1 MNESHMASATPTIPP
16 AVPASEQ
23 PTLSHAGA
31 APTPAAPPGSAAMPG
46 YEILR
51 ELGRGGMGVVYQA
64 RHVQLNRVVALKM
77 NLAGGHAG
85 QPDLA
90 RFKTEAEAVARL
102 QHPNIVQI
110 FEVGEHAGLPFF
122 SLEFCGGG
130 SLERKLGGTPL
141 PPQEAAALVET
152 LARAVH
158 AAHQKGVIH
167 RDLKPANVL
176 LAEDGTPKITDFGLA
191 KRLDADAGQ
200 TRTGAVLGTP
210 SYMAP
215 EQAGGRTQELGPACD
230 VYALGAVLYEC
241 LTGRPP
247 FKAATTLETLKQVV
261 SDEPAPPRRLQSGT
275 PRDLETICLKC
286 LEKSPGRRYAT
297 ARELAED
304 LSRFRAGEPVRAR
317 AVGPLERAAKW
328 ARRKPALAA
337 AYTLLAAALVLGLGG
352 GGATWL
358 WLRAEGARGEARK
371 AQGDAEKARDDLKGS
386 LAREVTLKGEV
397 EKARD
402 DLKGANR
409 VLTQY
414 SYADRVYLAQR
425 EWEAGRL
432 KRARELL
439 QDAGDLQQK
448 LTPER
453 RPWEW
458 DYLNRLFHQE
468 RLILEGRGPLFCVA
482 FSPDGRRIA
491 TAGPEAA
498 RLWDA
503 ASGKELPGLNGQHG
517 LVYCAAFS
525 PDGRRIATAGQDGT
539 VRLWDA
545 ESDKPPRVFEGHG
558 GQVVSVAFSP
568 DSSRIAASCLNGP
581 ARLWDAESGKELA
594 ALKGG
599 GTMSVAFSPDGDRI
613 ATTSG
618 NDTVQLWDAA
628 SGEPLAAVAAGP
640 VGVHCAA
647 FSPDGSRIVMGCHDG
662 TARLFDA
669 VSRKQLSIL
678 MPGHSNYIHCVAFS
692 PDGGLIAT
700 ASEDGTA
707 RLWDAASGKILAVWA
722 GHAGPVTSVAFSPD
736 GDRVAT
742 AGWDGTARL
751 WDAADRQAAVLE
763 GHGNRVRSVA
773 FSPDGGRLATASDDG
788 TTRLWVAASGK
799 TLAVLGARAAPAAP
813 CAAFSPD
820 GGRIATAGNN
830 VRLWDAK
837 SGQQLV
843 LGAAAN
849 FVVFSPDGGRIAA
862 CGINDHAVRVLDAAS
877 LKQLAVLDCGPGL
890 VSSIAY
896 SPDGARIAVACVD
909 NVAAEAHAALLWDT
923 ASAKQVGRLQG
934 HTDSVHSVAFS
945 RDGGRIATASL
956 DGTARLWDAA
966 SGQQLAVLEGHTAA
980 AYSAAFSPDCTRVAT
995 AGADGTVRLWD
1006 ADNGKPLAVLDWQG
1020 AVPSLALSPTVF
1032 AVAFSPD
1039 GSRIVAAGQ
1048 DGTARLWIAR
1058 ESSEDW
1064 QKRRRSWR
1072 EQQADAAE
1080 KAGRWFAAAFH
1091 LSRLIDAEPHDAAL
1105 YARRCMAYGRQG
1117 LWSRA
1122 IADLLQGAALC
1133 SPATEDADVVS
1144 LAVVEIRGAR

>member
-1 MNESHMASATPTIPP
+1 MDESHD
-16 AVPASEQ
+16 ASE
-23 PTLSHAGA
+23 TRTNS
-31 APTPAAPPGSAAMPG
+31 PAAPPAGPETATYAGPATAAAAPAGPAAVPG

-64 RHVQLNRVVALKM
+64 RHLQLKRVVALKM
-77 NLAGGHAG
+77 ILAGGHAG
-85 QPDLA
+85 EADLA
-90 RFKTEAEAVARL
+90 RFKAEAEAVARL

-110 FEVGEHAGLPFF
+110 FEVGDCGGLPFLA
-122 SLEFCGGG
+122 LEFCGGG
-130 SLERKLGGTPL
+130 SLDRKLNGTPL
-141 PPQEAAALVET
+141 PPAEAAALVET
-152 LARAVH
+152 LARAVQ
-158 AAHQKGVIH
+158 AAHDKGVAH

-176 LAEDGTPKITDFGLA
+176 LAEDGTPKVADFGLA
-191 KRLDADAGQ
+191 KRLDAEAGQ
-200 TRTGAVLGTP
+200 TRKGAVLGTP

-215 EQAGGRTQELGPACD
+215 EQAGGRSQEAGAASD
-230 VYALGAVLYEC
+230 VYALGAILYEC
-241 LTGRPP
+241 VTGRPP
-247 FKAATTLETLKQVV
+247 FKAATALETLKQVA

-286 LEKSPGRRYAT
+286 LEKRPERRYAT
-297 ARELAED
+297 ARELAEE
-304 LSRFRAGEPVRAR
+304 LRRFLDGEPVRAR
-317 AVGPLERAAKW
+317 PVGPLERSWKW
-328 ARRKPALAA
+328 ARRRPARAA
-337 AYTLLAAALVLGLGG
+337 AYGLLAAALVLGVGG
-352 GGATWL
+352 GGATWV
-358 WLRAEGARGEARK
+358 WRRAEAARGE
-371 AQGDAEKARDDLKGS
+371 AEKARDDLKQA
-386 LAREVTLKGEV
+386 LRQEAALEGEV

-425 EWEAGRL
+425 EWEGGRL

-439 QDAGDLQQK
+439 QEAGDLQEE
-448 LTPER
+448 LTPGR

-458 DYLNRLFHQE
+458 DYLNRVFHQE
-468 RLILEGRGPLFCVA
+468 RMVLEARGPLYCAA

-503 ASGKELPGLNGQHG
+503 ASGKEPPGLKGQNG
-517 LVYCAAFS
+517 LVYCVAFS

-545 ESDKPPRVFEGHG
+545 EFDKPPRVLEGHG

-568 DSSRIAASCLNGP
+568 DSRRIAASCLNGR

-594 ALKGG
+594 PLKGG
-599 GTMSVAFSPDGDRI
+599 ATMSVAFSPDGDRI

-618 NDTVQLWDAA
+618 NNTVQLWDAA
-628 SGEPLAAVAAGP
+628 SGEQLAAVAAGP
-640 VGVHCAA
+640 VGVHCVA
-647 FSPDGSRIVMGCHDG
+647 FSPDGRRIVMGCHDG

-669 VSRKQLSIL
+669 ASGKQQAIL
-678 MPGHSNYIHCVAFS
+678 IPGHRNFIHCVAFS

-751 WDAADRQAAVLE
+751 WDAADRQVAVLE
-763 GHGNRVRSVA
+763 GHRNWVRSVA
-773 FSPDGGRLATASDDG
+773 FSPDGDRIATASEDG
-788 TTRLWVAASGK
+788 TARLWDAASGK
-799 TLAVLGARAAPAAP
+799 SLAVLGSRAAPAAP
-813 CAAFSPD
+813 SAAFSPD

-843 LGAAAN
+843 QGAGAN

-877 LKQLAVLDCGPGL
+877 LKQLAALDAGPGL

-896 SPDGARIAVACVD
+896 SPDGARIAAACVD
-909 NVAAEAHAALLWDT
+909 SLGGAKGHAALLWDT
-923 ASAKQVGRLQG
+923 ASGKQVDCLQG
-934 HTDSVHSVAFS
+934 HMDSVHSVAFS
-945 RDGGRIATASL
+945 PDGDRIATASS

-966 SGQQLAVLEGHTAA
+966 SGKQLAIFEGHTGPV
-980 AYSAAFSPDCTRVAT
+980 YSAAFSPDGARVAT

-1006 ADNGKPLAVLDWQG
+1006 AESGKPLAVLEWQG
-1020 AVPSLALSPTVF
+1020 AVPSLAFSPTVLSL
-1032 AVAFSPD
+1032 AFSPD
-1039 GSRIVAAGQ
+1039 GHRLAAAGE
-1048 DGTARLWIAR
+1048 DGTAHLWIAR
-1058 ESSEDW
+1058 ESPEDW
-1064 QKRRRSWR
+1064 QKRRRLGR
-1072 EQQADAAE
+1072 EKQAGDAE
-1080 KAGRWFAAAFH
+1080 KTGRWFAAAFH
-1091 LSRLIDAEPHDAAL
+1091 LSRLIDAEPNDAAL
-1105 YARRCMAYGRQG
+1105 YARRCKAYAMQG
-1117 LWSRA
+1117 QWSKA
-1122 IADLLQGAALC
+1122 AADLLQGAALG
-1133 SPATEDADVVS
+1133 DA
-1144 LAVVEIRGAR
+1144 AP